1 MGIYVVMDKKEEY
14 FEMLDKLYEGH
25 STQEENQALDAL
37 STKQGAQI
45 FDAYSRSHWEV
56 EHAPM
61 SNDQRQRMHND
72 IMSRV
77 SALEDFKRHDQRRT
91 LRTLWSVAAAVCLFA
106 VAAFVGYKVAQ
117 HNVEEQTFVVVAERG
132 EQSSIVLPD
141 GSRVRLNSESQ
152 ISYTSSFN
160 SKERTIQLSGEAY
173 FDVAR
178 NEDIPFIVKTS
189 EVDIT
194 ALGTK
199 FNVRAYEDESSIVA
213 TLVEGKIVTASEGN
227 TLTLSPNNNSTF
239 DRNSRTLRVSPV
251 ENAEHAVPW
260 LRDEVVFRG
269 ETLAQVALL
278 LERMYDVE
286 IEFKDEQITS
296 YKYHGLV
303 RNNELHN
310 ILSLIVESSPVTYR
324 QQGNNIIF
332 SKHN

>member
-1 MGIYVVMDKKEEY
+1 MDKREVY
-14 FEMLDKLYEGH
+14 FEILDKLYEGH
-25 STQEENQALDAL
+25 STQEENQALGAL
-37 STKQGAQI
+37 STKESAQI
-45 FDAYSRSHWEV
+45 FDAYSRSHWEA
-56 EHAPM
+56 EHTPL
-61 SNDQRQRMHND
+61 SDNQRQRMHND

-77 SALEDFKRHDQRRT
+77 SALEDFKRHDKRRT
-91 LRTLWSVAAAVCLFA
+91 LHTLWSVAAAVCLFV
-106 VAAFVGYKVAQ
+106 VAAFVGYKTAQ
-117 HNVEEQTFVVVAERG
+117 HSVEEQTFVVEADRG
-132 EQSSIVLPD
+132 EQSSVVLPD
-141 GSRVRLNSESQ
+141 GSRVRLNSESK

-160 SKERTIQLSGEAY
+160 SKERTIQLSGEAF

-178 NEDIPFIVKTS
+178 NEELPFIVKTN

-199 FNVRAYEDESSIVA
+199 FNVRAYEDEGSIVA
-213 TLVEGKIVTASEGN
+213 TLVEGKIVTASEKQS
-227 TLTLSPNNNSTF
+227 LTLSPNNNSIF
-239 DRNSRTLRVSPV
+239 DRNSCTLKMSPV

-260 LRDEVVFRG
+260 LRDEVVFKG

-278 LERMYDVE
+278 LERMYDVD
-286 IEFKDEQITS
+286 IEFDDEQITT

-324 QQGNNIIF
+324 KQGNNIIF

>member
-1 MGIYVVMDKKEEY
+1 MGIYIVMDKKEVY
-14 FEMLDKLYEGH
+14 FELLDKLHKGL

-37 STKQGAQI
+37 PAKEGAHI
-45 FDAYSRSHWEV
+45 FDAYSRSHWEA
-56 EHAPM
+56 EHAPL
-61 SNDQRQRMHND
+61 SDNNRQRMHND

-91 LRTLWSVAAAVCLFA
+91 LHTLCSVAAAVCLFA

-152 ISYTSSFN
+152 ISYSSTFN

-178 NEDIPFIVKTS
+178 NEEIPFIVKTS

-199 FNVRAYEDESSIVA
+199 FNVRAYEEEGSIVT
-213 TLVEGKIVTASEGN
+213 TLVEGKVITASEGQSL
-227 TLTLSPNNNSTF
+227 TLTPNNNSTF
-239 DRNSRTLRVSPV
+239 DRNSRTLQMTPV

-269 ETLAQVALL
+269 ETLAEVGLL

-286 IEFKDEQITS
+286 VEFDNEQITF

-324 QQGNNIIF
+324 KQGNNIIF